1 MKNKK
6 NLYFLLPLVLIV
18 WGIIAYRL
26 IVHFNNNKHTILP
39 QSNETIDSN
48 DLHTQD
54 TFSLNLNYRDPF
66 LGTTGYSEN
75 IDNTKTPFDAQNFF
89 RAADAQQAATPIPWP
104 TVTYH
109 GIILNKK
116 SGSRITLIKI
126 DSKEQL
132 LAEGQS
138 VSGITLMKA
147 YPDSG
152 IFRYQKELKTIKK

>member
-1 MKNKK
+1 
-6 NLYFLLPLVLIV
+6 
-18 WGIIAYRL
+18 
-26 IVHFNNNKHTILP
+26 
-39 QSNETIDSN
+39 
-48 DLHTQD
+48 
-54 TFSLNLNYRDPF
+54 
-66 LGTTGYSEN
+66 
-75 IDNTKTPFDAQNFF
+75 
-89 RAADAQQAATPIPWP
+89 
-104 TVTYH
+104 
-109 GIILNKK
+109 LNKK

>member
-1 MKNKK
+1 MKNRK
-6 NLYFLLPLVLIV
+6 NIYFLLPLVLIV
-18 WGIIAYRL
+18 WGIIAYL
-26 IVHFNNNKHTILP
+26 IIVHFNNTEHTIQL
-39 QSNETIDSN
+39 QSNETFGSK
-48 DLHTQD
+48 DLQTQD
-54 TFSLNLNYRDPF
+54 TFSLRLNYRDPF
-66 LGTTGYSEN
+66 LGMTGHTDN
-75 IDNTKTPFDAQNFF
+75 TDNTKTPFDAQNFF
-89 RAADAQQAATPIPWP
+89 RAADAQQATSPISWP
-104 TVTYH
+104 IVTYH

-132 LAEGQS
+132 LAEGQT